1 MRVFKRNSAQGGF
14 NISAKGGAVKP
25 LYRMKT
31 EGLGQADTEEFYEK
45 ANSKNHLE
53 TIAPSKMRSFEGI
66 KLKSTRPKKFI
77 SLNV

>member
-1 MRVFKRNSAQGGF
+1 MIFKPNRATGGF

-25 LYRMKT
+25 LYRMKS
-31 EGLGQADTEEFYEK
+31 EGLGQADTQEFHEK

-53 TIAPSKMRSFEGI
+53 TIAPSKMKSFEGV